1 MYISSNPSLPFGAL
15 FGRRLGN
22 GSESYSGPSDS
33 RLYEYSRA
41 REAVADF
48 LSAAGITAGD
58 SILLPAYICSS
69 VLDPFLKLGIRILFY
84 PIDRTLSPNVEAVRE
99 LLSQKP
105 RAIFLVHYFGF
116 PAGTG
121 DLIQECRENGLWIV
135 EDCAHTLPVPDGS
148 GIGSAGD
155 LTIYSLSKLLPV
167 PDGALVVVN
176 NPKLEW
182 PETPTAVNKRLVFI
196 NMLWQAANSVEVSSG
211 FSFRTRL
218 RDKRAATRMI
228 TGLRESSSGSKPAPV
243 NGSRSRYQRFQ
254 MSPLANRIRS
264 RIDLASVAR
273 QRRENYQVLK
283 SAMKSVRGATPVF
296 GDLDPA
302 GAPLGFPILVDDREA
317 VRLKLIA
324 AGVDPRP
331 VWSGLPR
338 EVPSAGF
345 EDARY
350 IAAHNIVLPVHQNLT
365 PKTLSYIVSALER
378 AIATSQ

>member
-33 RLYEYSRA
+33 RIYEYSRA

-58 SILLPAYICSS
+58 SVLLPAYICSS
-69 VLDPFLKLGIRILFY
+69 VLDPFIKLGIRILFY

-105 RAIFLVHYFGF
+105 RAIFFVHYFGF
-116 PAGTG
+116 P
-121 DLIQECRENGLWIV
+121 
-135 EDCAHTLPVPDGS
+135 
-148 GIGSAGD
+148 GSAGD

-196 NMLWQAANSVEVSSG
+196 NMLWQAANSVEVTSG

-228 TGLRESSSGSKPAPV
+228 T
-243 NGSRSRYQRFQ
+243 
-254 MSPLANRIRS
+254 
-264 RIDLASVAR
+264 
-273 QRRENYQVLK
+273 
-283 SAMKSVRGATPVF
+283 
-296 GDLDPA
+296 
-302 GAPLGFPILVDDREA
+302 
-317 VRLKLIA
+317 
-324 AGVDPRP
+324 
-331 VWSGLPR
+331 
-338 EVPSAGF
+338 
-345 EDARY
+345 
-350 IAAHNIVLPVHQNLT
+350 
-365 PKTLSYIVSALER
+365 
-378 AIATSQ
+378 